1 MTAVPTRLV
10 KVIVWDLD
18 GTLWPGVALESDGLP
33 APYPAALAALDTLA
47 ARGILVSVASR
58 NPAEV
63 GELVERSA
71 LAGRFVAAQY
81 GWGRKADALRRIA
94 AELDLKLDALA
105 FVDDDPM
112 ERADV
117 ERTLP
122 DVTVLAP
129 GEVADALSWPEF
141 DPRPVTAAARSRL
154 ASYRQRERRRA
165 ARSAFD
171 GSEEDFLRWCELRAT
186 LRRAA
191 TGDEDR
197 LVELA
202 RRTTQ
207 YNSTGVEFPAGEAVV
222 LSLADRFGDD
232 GLVGVA
238 AVSTPDGPEW
248 TVDLVAVSC
257 RAGGRGAVPVLLAG
271 VARLARSR
279 GAGRLLVPCRLTE
292 RNVPIRLGLKQAGFT
307 AAGRSGDV
315 AVYALDLTAAP
326 AYPGWIS
333 VTEQL

>member
-1 MTAVPTRLV
+1 M
-10 KVIVWDLD
+10 
-18 GTLWPGVALESDGLP
+18 
-33 APYPAALAALDTLA
+33 
-47 ARGILVSVASR
+47 ASR

-81 GWGRKADALRRIA
+81 GWGRKVDALRRIA
-94 AELDLKLDALA
+94 VELDLKLDALA

-122 DVTVLAP
+122 EVTVLAP
-129 GEVADALSWPEF
+129 DEVADALSWPEF
-141 DPRPVTAAARSRL
+141 DPGPVTAAARSRL
-154 ASYRQRERRRA
+154 DSYRQRERRRA

-333 VTEQL
+333 VTERL

>member
-1 MTAVPTRLV
+1 M
-10 KVIVWDLD
+10 
-18 GTLWPGVALESDGLP
+18 
-33 APYPAALAALDTLA
+33 
-47 ARGILVSVASR
+47 
-58 NPAEV
+58 
-63 GELVERSA
+63 
-71 LAGRFVAAQY
+71 
-81 GWGRKADALRRIA
+81 
-94 AELDLKLDALA
+94 
-105 FVDDDPM
+105 
-112 ERADV
+112 
-117 ERTLP
+117 
-122 DVTVLAP
+122 
-129 GEVADALSWPEF
+129 
-141 DPRPVTAAARSRL
+141 
-154 ASYRQRERRRA
+154 
-165 ARSAFD
+165 
-171 GSEEDFLRWCELRAT
+171 
-186 LRRAA
+186 
-191 TGDEDR
+191 
-197 LVELA
+197 
-202 RRTTQ
+202 
-207 YNSTGVEFPAGEAVV
+207 

-315 AVYALDLTAAP
+315 AVYALDLAAAP